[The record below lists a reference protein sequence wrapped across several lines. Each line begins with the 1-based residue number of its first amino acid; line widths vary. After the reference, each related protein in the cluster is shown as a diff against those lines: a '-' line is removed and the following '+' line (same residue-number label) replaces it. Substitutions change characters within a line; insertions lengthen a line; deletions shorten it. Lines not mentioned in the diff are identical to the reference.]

1 MNRLQELQQNLDEIN
16 SRIQSACNS
25 AGRDLGEI
33 TLIAVSKTWP
43 AADIRLLHELGIR
56 DFGES
61 RDQEAFEKVAA
72 LADLEIKWHFI
83 GQVQTN
89 KLNHIAQYAHY
100 VQALD
105 RAKTITGLNDAAA
118 KHNRRINALLQIS
131 LDGDV
136 SRGGVAIESAME
148 LSDLIS
154 SLPSLDFAGVMAVAP
169 LNMTAD
175 MAFSRLNQVAN
186 EIRTKYPTAKMVSAG
201 MSNDLESAVN
211 NGATHLRIGSALLG
225 NRE

>member
-1 MNRLQELQQNLDEIN
+1 
-16 SRIQSACNS
+16 
-25 AGRDLGEI
+25 
-33 TLIAVSKTWP
+33 
-43 AADIRLLHELGIR
+43 
-56 DFGES
+56 
-61 RDQEAFEKVAA
+61 
-72 LADLEIKWHFI
+72 
-83 GQVQTN
+83 
-89 KLNHIAQYAHY
+89 
-100 VQALD
+100 
-105 RAKTITGLNDAAA
+105 
-118 KHNRRINALLQIS
+118 
-131 LDGDV
+131 
-136 SRGGVAIESAME
+136 ME

-186 EIRTKYPTAKMVSAG
+186 EIRTKYPTAKMASAG

>member
-1 MNRLQELQQNLDEIN
+1 MTRLQELQQNLDEIN
-16 SRIQSACNS
+16 SRIQNACTA
-25 AGRDLGEI
+25 AGRDSSEV

-83 GQVQTN
+83 GQVQSN

-100 VQALD
+100 VHALD
-105 RAKTITGLNDAAA
+105 RAKAITGLNEAAA
-118 KHNRRINALLQIS
+118 KHNRQINALLQIS
-131 LDGDV
+131 LDGDI

-148 LSDLIS
+148 LSGLIS

-169 LNMTAD
+169 LNMEPD